1 MCFNYDKLI
10 KDGNVIHTHL
20 SFQQMQLLLVM
31 PILELALEQ
40 FTCTL
45 LAALAGRLTSLTA
58 PSFTL
63 IVTVSKAT
71 QQMQELDVK
80 VCTVLCIVCIL

>member
-1 MCFNYDKLI
+1 
-10 KDGNVIHTHL
+10 
-20 SFQQMQLLLVM
+20 MQLLLVM

-40 FTCTL
+40 FTSTL

-63 IVTVSKAT
+63 IVTVSKTT

-80 VCTVLCIVCIL
+80 V